1 MSRVCWAV
9 WFAFGVCG
17 TRAGIAICHAVAQRG
32 DLGEAMVGYRSLAFW
47 AVIWTVASLAIYL
60 NDCLRSSSRLPG

>member
-1 MSRVCWAV
+1 MSRFYWLV

-32 DLGEAMVGYRSLAFW
+32 DLGGAMVGYRSLVVW
-47 AVIWTVASLAIYL
+47 VAVWTVASVVMYAS
-60 NDCLRSSSRLPG
+60 DCKRCSRLPG